1 MYPAIESH
9 YVETRD
15 GLFFAVKGLVHPP
28 DRIIGILRYI
38 PDPNGERHKGGIH
51 YSRLYHFAEQ
61 VQYLQDS
68 HPEYLAFE
76 PTVQAT
82 LQSVPRPSIQRIY
95 DPRVRLQELSSKL
108 KRDALEEDAVTFIDL
123 LHRLS
128 GVPEA
133 SFGVS
138 GSLLIGL
145 HKLGSDLDITVHGEQ
160 NCLFVHRAL
169 TQILSQ
175 GGSPTLSRLDK
186 AGMDVLYAERNADTH
201 MAYSDFLQ
209 SERRKVIQGQ
219 FNGRTYFIRFLKE
232 IEEAGET
239 YGSRSYF
246 PEGKAEI
253 EATITDDRDAI
264 FTPCC
269 YSLGEVRFLN
279 GIQVNDLRE
288 IVSFRGR
295 YCEQAQKGDRVQAAG
310 TLERIQD
317 QGGRS
322 WRRII
327 LGNNVEDS
335 MSTQRL

>member
-1 MYPAIESH
+1 
-9 YVETRD
+9 
-15 GLFFAVKGLVHPP
+15 
-28 DRIIGILRYI
+28 
-38 PDPNGERHKGGIH
+38 
-51 YSRLYHFAEQ
+51 
-61 VQYLQDS
+61 
-68 HPEYLAFE
+68 
-76 PTVQAT
+76 
-82 LQSVPRPSIQRIY
+82 
-95 DPRVRLQELSSKL
+95 
-108 KRDALEEDAVTFIDL
+108 
-123 LHRLS
+123 
-128 GVPEA
+128 
-133 SFGVS
+133 
-138 GSLLIGL
+138 
-145 HKLGSDLDITVHGEQ
+145 
-160 NCLFVHRAL
+160 
-169 TQILSQ
+169 
-175 GGSPTLSRLDK
+175 
-186 AGMDVLYAERNADTH
+186 
-201 MAYSDFLQ
+201 
-209 SERRKVIQGQ
+209 
-219 FNGRTYFIRFLKE
+219 FLKE